1 MLKSSINLKINGS
14 EYELEKYYKEK
25 ANNEKLNGNN
35 IKRNAFEQ
43 LLELQL
49 LIQKHA
55 GLKELCKIIYKNII
69 YIFIYNYYSYKR
81 QK

>member
-1 MLKSSINLKINGS
+1 M
-14 EYELEKYYKEK
+14 
-25 ANNEKLNGNN
+25 NGNN